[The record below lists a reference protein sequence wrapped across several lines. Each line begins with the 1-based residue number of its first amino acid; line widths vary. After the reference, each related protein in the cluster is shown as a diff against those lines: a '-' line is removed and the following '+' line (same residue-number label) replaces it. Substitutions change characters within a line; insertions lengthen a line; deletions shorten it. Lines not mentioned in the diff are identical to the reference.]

1 MTRDTSV
8 AMLDV
13 DSQIQLLSRIQF
25 LTRFSS
31 NLIQITGRDGA
42 GKTWLAQRYL
52 ELWAGQSNQ
61 SLLLCH
67 PSQSPAQHRSILIKQ
82 LIPQPV
88 FNEQDPILQSLEHML
103 VGGLPV
109 NLLLVIDDAHLLS
122 ATLVAELWAL
132 VQKAKATPGWQVNVL
147 LFSQPGRLD
156 KYLSQASHG
165 QGSMPL
171 ELEIADFSEQEALT
185 FVEVVLAFDRLE
197 ANRRRNLKEQARLV
211 EPLPGALMQL
221 ANTEQTTMVGGSSRQ
236 FSPLILMLALLVVA
250 LAGIGTWFFS
260 QSPAPMEADLDV
272 APEIAALSVLDL
284 RETQAP
290 QAALSTGRFD
300 EAHSLPPVASPAKE
314 MKQPTFAQQNGGSTP
329 IIEDSGHLPPAVSI
343 EGLTVGRS
351 DTPPRVVVPSD
362 VVDAM
367 LTEQALGGSGERAAA
382 ALVPSAAETGL
393 TPAPAVAPEA
403 SAPQAPDT
411 GAASPSAPLVQESQ
425 EPASSPEAA
434 PVSAPAPLPV
444 VAPTPQLGVALK
456 AVDARHYALQLAA
469 LRSLTA
475 ANQFI
480 SQYDIARI
488 AEIYETRRNGEPWF
502 IIVTGDYPSVVAAR
516 RAESRLPA
524 RLQQV
529 QPWVKSYAQIHRE
542 LDRVK

>member
-13 DSQIQLLSRIQF
+13 DSQIQLLSRLQF

-31 NLIQITGRDGA
+31 NLIQITGGDGA

-52 ELWAGQSNQ
+52 EQWAAQSNQ

-67 PSQSPAQHRSILIKQ
+67 PSQSPAQHRSILLKQ
-82 LIPQPV
+82 LIAKPV

-103 VGGLPV
+103 AGAMPV
-109 NLLLVIDDAHLLS
+109 DLLLVIDDAHLLS

-132 VQKAKATPGWQVNVL
+132 VQKARMTPGWQVNVL

-165 QGSMPL
+165 QGSTPL
-171 ELEIADFSEQEALT
+171 ELEITDFSEQEALT
-185 FVEVVLAFDRLE
+185 FVEVIFAFDRLD
-197 ANRRRNLKEQARLV
+197 ANRRRSLKEQARQV
-211 EPLPGALMQL
+211 APRPGALMQL
-221 ANTEQTTMVGGSSRQ
+221 ENTEQAAMAGVSTRK
-236 FSPLILMLALLVVA
+236 FSPLILMVILLVVA
-250 LAGIGTWFFS
+250 AGGIGTWLFS
-260 QSPAPMEADLDV
+260 QPEPAQGTDV
-272 APEIAALSVLDL
+272 GSAPGTDVLPVP
-284 RETQAP
+284 EQ
-290 QAALSTGRFD
+290 QAAQASQEILSTGRFD
-300 EAHSLPPVASPAKE
+300 EPQSPLPAVSVTDEARQAVSDQPARSGQPVLD
-314 MKQPTFAQQNGGSTP
+314 
-329 IIEDSGHLPPAVSI
+329 DSGRLPQEVSI

-351 DTPPRVVVPSD
+351 DSPPRVVVPSD

-367 LTEQALGGSGERAAA
+367 LTEQARGGSGEQAAA
-382 ALVPSAAETGL
+382 ALAPATETAVASQTQTSQADASPAATPALVTEPVQSPATAQPSGQAPPERGSEPVPAAE
-393 TPAPAVAPEA
+393 PA
-403 SAPQAPDT
+403 
-411 GAASPSAPLVQESQ
+411 
-425 EPASSPEAA
+425 
-434 PVSAPAPLPV
+434 
-444 VAPTPQLGVALK
+444 PQLGVALK

-480 SQYDIARI
+480 AQYDIARI

-502 IIVTGDYPSVVAAR
+502 IIVTGDFPSVVSAR

-542 LDRVK
+542 IDRVK

>member
-13 DSQIQLLSRIQF
+13 DSQIQLLSRLQF

-31 NLIQITGRDGA
+31 NLIQITGGDGA

-52 ELWAGQSNQ
+52 EQWAGQSNQ

-67 PSQSPAQHRSILIKQ
+67 PSQSPAQHRSILLKQ
-82 LIPQPV
+82 LIAKPV
-88 FNEQDPILQSLEHML
+88 FNEQDPILQSLAHML
-103 VGGLPV
+103 ADTVPV
-109 NLLLVIDDAHLLS
+109 DLLLVIDEAHLLS

-132 VQKAKATPGWQVNVL
+132 VQKARMTPGWQVNVL

-156 KYLSQASHG
+156 KYLSQVSHG
-165 QGSMPL
+165 QGSTPL
-171 ELEIADFSEQEALT
+171 ELEITDFSEQEALT
-185 FVEVVLAFDRLE
+185 FVEVIFAFDRLD
-197 ANRRRNLKEQARLV
+197 ANRRRSLKEQARQAA
-211 EPLPGALMQL
+211 PRPGALMQL
-221 ANTEQTTMVGGSSRQ
+221 ENTEQAAMAGVSTRK
-236 FSPLILMLALLVVA
+236 FSPLILMVALLVVA
-250 LAGIGTWFFS
+250 AGGIGIWFFS
-260 QSPAPMEADLDV
+260 QPEPSPGIDIDAAPGTGVLSDPEQPV
-272 APEIAALSVLDL
+272 ARTSES
-284 RETQAP
+284 
-290 QAALSTGRFD
+290 LSTGRFD
-300 EAHSLPPVASPAKE
+300 EPQASQPAERVNDEVRRATSEPAAGSDQPVLD
-314 MKQPTFAQQNGGSTP
+314 
-329 IIEDSGHLPPAVSI
+329 DSGRLPQEVSI

-351 DTPPRVVVPSD
+351 DSPPRVVVPSD

-367 LTEQALGGSGERAAA
+367 LTEQAQGGSGEQAAA
-382 ALVPSAAETGL
+382 ALVPATET
-393 TPAPAVAPEA
+393 TEA
-403 SAPQAPDT
+403 SQTEVSQPETLQTETSPVPVTEPVQPAATAQPSGQATSERGSAPD
-411 GAASPSAPLVQESQ
+411 A
-425 EPASSPEAA
+425 EPA
-434 PVSAPAPLPV
+434 
-444 VAPTPQLGVALK
+444 PQLGTALK

-480 SQYDIARI
+480 AQYDIARI

-502 IIVTGDYPSVVAAR
+502 IIVTGDFPSVVSAR

-542 LDRVK
+542 IDRVK

>member
-1 MTRDTSV
+1 MTRDTAV

-13 DSQIQLLSRIQF
+13 DSQIQLLSRVQF

-67 PSQSPAQHRSILIKQ
+67 PSQSLAQHRSILLKQ

-109 NLLLVIDDAHLLS
+109 NLLLVIDEAHLLS

-165 QGSMPL
+165 QGSTPL
-171 ELEIADFSEQEALT
+171 ELEITDFSEQEVQT
-185 FVEVVLAFDRLE
+185 FVEVVFAFDRLE

-221 ANTEQTTMVGGSSRQ
+221 ENTEQTTMAGRSSRQ
-236 FSPLILMLALLVVA
+236 LSPLILMLALLVVA
-250 LAGIGTWFFS
+250 VAGIGTWFFS
-260 QSPAPMEADLDV
+260 QPPTAGEADLEM
-272 APEIAALSVLDL
+272 APEIAALSVLES

-290 QAALSTGRFD
+290 QPALSTGRFD
-300 EAHSLPPVASPAKE
+300 DMPSQSPLALPADE
-314 MKQPTFAQQNGGSTP
+314 TKQPALTQQRAGSVP
-329 IIEDSGHLPPAVSI
+329 IVEDSGSLPPAVSV

-367 LTEQALGGSGERAAA
+367 LSEQALGGSGELAAA
-382 ALVPSAAETGL
+382 ALVPSATETGL
-393 TPAPAVAPEA
+393 TPPTAPASVA
-403 SAPQAPDT
+403 SAPQDPDSSAT
-411 GAASPSAPLVQESQ
+411 SPSAPVTQAA
-425 EPASSPEAA
+425 PASAPALEAA
-434 PVSAPAPLPV
+434 PVSAPLPAA
-444 VAPTPQLGVALK
+444 APTPQLGVALK

-480 SQYDIARI
+480 AQYDIARI
-488 AEIYETRRNGEPWF
+488 ANIYETRRNGEPWF
-502 IIVTGDYPSVVAAR
+502 IIVTGDYPSVVSAR

-542 LDRVK
+542 IDRVK